1 MPRSRP
7 ALRTPSPRPGGG
19 AVSMVPTV
27 LLCDR
32 TDRQAPGLCRSIAFS
47 VGRLVSRYR
56 TPSRGDNPPN
66 GGHGRGETKMKRSAS
81 LLSRAVLVALLLLS
95 LVGGVASAD
104 PGDQGQNFDSHGPND
119 GAPSGWLDDDLRL
132 PEDPGF

>member
-1 MPRSRP
+1 
-7 ALRTPSPRPGGG
+7 
-19 AVSMVPTV
+19 
-27 LLCDR
+27 
-32 TDRQAPGLCRSIAFS
+32 
-47 VGRLVSRYR
+47 
-56 TPSRGDNPPN
+56 
-66 GGHGRGETKMKRSAS
+66 MKRSAS

-104 PGDQGQNFDSHGPND
+104 PGDQDQNFDSHGPND